1 MKIDVEAWYRKY
13 GAMVLR
19 RCRKLLK
26 DEQLAVQA
34 MQDVFVKVLDYQAR
48 LKDEYPSSLLYRMA
62 TNTCLNIIRDEKKE
76 IHPES
81 EEILGT
87 IADYD
92 DREESTIYRM
102 LLDHLFKKEE
112 PSTRAIATMY
122 YVDRMTWEEVAQTV
136 NMSVSG
142 VRKRMRIFKEKM
154 KHHKGGIYGE

>member
-34 MQDVFVKVLDYQAR
+34 MQDVFVKLLDYQAR

-81 EEILGT
+81 
-87 IADYD
+87 
-92 DREESTIYRM
+92 
-102 LLDHLFKKEE
+102 
-112 PSTRAIATMY
+112 
-122 YVDRMTWEEVAQTV
+122 
-136 NMSVSG
+136 
-142 VRKRMRIFKEKM
+142 
-154 KHHKGGIYGE
+154 